1 MKKAADLLPR
11 FVRRLGARAKDK
23 RAAAVAGIS
32 GGVDSVVLLDL
43 LQRAGFAKVVVAHFH
58 HGLRGKEADR
68 DAEFVREL
76 AGGADLKFVLGRG
89 KTRVRAKLTKAS
101 IEEAARALRREFFA
115 LAAMKHGATV
125 IFLAH
130 HAGDAAE
137 TMLFHLARGG
147 GRRGLGSLRAE
158 ADLVEGIV
166 IMRPLLVF
174 TREEIEKYAKARK
187 LRWRE
192 DKSNRSDEFTRNRV
206 RHGVLPALQRA
217 VGHDPVPVMARAG
230 EILAAEDEW
239 MESLVADEAR
249 AAQLDARALRG
260 KPSAHQRR
268 LLRAWLRARTG
279 NEIDFET
286 IERAREVALSDDQPA
301 KTNLPRG
308 HHLRRRAGKLFIEKP
323 RLAKCRT
330 K

>member
-11 FVRRLGARAKDK
+11 FVRRVGAKDK
-23 RAAAVAGIS
+23 QVPIIVGVS

-43 LQRAGFAKVVVAHFH
+43 LQRAGFAEIVVAHYH

-68 DAEFVREL
+68 DAEFVRKLTE
-76 AGGADLKFVLGRG
+76 ACGAKFVLGRG
-89 KTRVRAKLTKAS
+89 NPRLRIKKVKAS
-101 IEEAARALRREFFA
+101 LEEAARELRRKFFV
-115 LAAMKHGATV
+115 LAARKHGSAV
-125 IFLAH
+125 VFLAH

-166 IMRPLLVF
+166 LRRPLLAF
-174 TREEIEKYAKARK
+174 TRAQIKAHAKARK

-192 DKSNRSDEFTRNRV
+192 DKSNRSAEFTRNRM
-206 RHGVLPALQRA
+206 RHRVLPVLQHA

-239 MESLVADEAR
+239 MESLVATDAR
-249 AAQLDARALRG
+249 SAQLDVRALRR
-260 KPSAHQRR
+260 KPVAHQRR

-279 NEIDFET
+279 DETDFET
-286 IERAREVALSDDQPA
+286 IERARELALSNDKPA
-301 KTNLPRG
+301 KMNLPGARY
-308 HHLRRRAGKLFIEKP
+308 LRRRAGKLFVEEPARARRRPK
-323 RLAKCRT
+323 
-330 K
+330 